1 LTLRKPTSSGPR
13 QDGSGDRLDFVLQAA
28 LNGLLLG
35 LVYGLVALGLSL
47 IWGVTDIVNLAH
59 AEYLMLAMYTTYW
72 LWALRHLDPLFAVPI
87 VVPLFF
93 VAGYLTYGVLIRRIV
108 TAPMVTQI
116 FLTFGLLFFLRY
128 SAFAAFGPNVY
139 GVWGSRL
146 EGSLT
151 LAGLSMGTPKV
162 AAAAAALVTFILLWL
177 FLNRTKTGKA
187 LQAAAQDRLVAQ
199 TLGIDT
205 DKMFALSWGIG
216 IATVGVAAVFLT
228 SFYQVSPTIGDA
240 FLLLAFASVVLGGF
254 GTVSGAL
261 VGGLGIGLVEN
272 ILGALIAPT
281 FKLLFVF
288 VVFIL
293 VLLIR
298 PSGLVGE

>member
-1 LTLRKPTSSGPR
+1 
-13 QDGSGDRLDFVLQAA
+13 
-28 LNGLLLG
+28 
-35 LVYGLVALGLSL
+35 
-47 IWGVTDIVNLAH
+47 
-59 AEYLMLAMYTTYW
+59 
-72 LWALRHLDPLFAVPI
+72 
-87 VVPLFF
+87 
-93 VAGYLTYGVLIRRIV
+93 
-108 TAPMVTQI
+108 
-116 FLTFGLLFFLRY
+116 
-128 SAFAAFGPNVY
+128 
-139 GVWGSRL
+139 
-146 EGSLT
+146 
-151 LAGLSMGTPKV
+151 MGTPKV
-162 AAAAAALVTFILLWL
+162 AAAVAALATFALLWL

-293 VLLIR
+293 VLLVR

>member
-1 LTLRKPTSSGPR
+1 
-13 QDGSGDRLDFVLQAA
+13 
-28 LNGLLLG
+28 
-35 LVYGLVALGLSL
+35 
-47 IWGVTDIVNLAH
+47 
-59 AEYLMLAMYTTYW
+59 MLAMYATYW
-72 LWALRHLDPLFAVPI
+72 LWALRQIDPVYAVPL
-87 VVPLFF
+87 VTPLFF
-93 VAGYLTYGVLIRRIV
+93 LAGYITYRLLIRRV
-108 TAPMVTQI
+108 LAAPMVSQI
-116 FLTFGLLFFLRY
+116 FATFGLLFFLRY
-128 SAFAAFGPNVY
+128 GAFAAFGPNVY
-139 GVWGSRL
+139 AVWGSYL

-151 LAGLSMGTPKV
+151 VGGVSLGTPKV
-162 AAAAAALVTFILLWL
+162 AAAAASLATFALLWL

-187 LQAAAQDRLVAQ
+187 LQAAAQDRAVAQ

-205 DKMFALSWGIG
+205 DQMFALSWGIG
-216 IATVGVAAVFLT
+216 IATVAVAAAFLT

-293 VLLIR
+293 VLLVR
-298 PSGLVGE
+298 PAGLVGE